1 MNIDLI
7 QRIADHAKPHGLTIL
22 EHFLPGG
29 KKAGKEYQVRNPHRT
44 DEHLGNLSIEVA
56 SGKGGDFATGETFG
70 DYVAV
75 VAFATRAATMSDAA
89 ETLACFLNIS
99 TSAPAAAP
107 PKGTT
112 ATWTPVMPV
121 PENAPPPPKAHPRR
135 GRPSA
140 THAYHAADGRVIGYV
155 CRWEAKGEQR
165 KEFSPL
171 TWCVNQRG
179 QGEWRWQGWT
189 PKRPLYGLD
198 LVDARPV
205 ALVIVVEGEKAADAA
220 RSLLPEFVAVTWPNG
235 AASVDKADFLPLAGR
250 DVILWPDHDDA
261 GTKAMQ
267 DAAQAIK
274 KAGAKSVRFV
284 DRAVF
289 AKRAISK
296 QGQMVKRPG
305 ELPAGWDAADA
316 QAEGWTTETL
326 GRVIVETLVDRLE
339 RDAHAADGEA
349 EATDASEESAVPK
362 QEAATAGPYVV
373 DEALGLFYVEQDKD
387 GKVRQTRVCG
397 VLKIEALARDSEGA
411 GWAPVLEFR
420 DRDGRTC
427 QEVIPYRLFLGQGI
441 DGLKL
446 LADLGLEIEPTTRA
460 LDLLRRYVVGAKPPR
475 RARRVSTTG
484 WHGSNFVFPDG
495 AIGEADEV
503 LLFDGSRRAEGVYA
517 PAGKLAQWQA
527 NIASRAV
534 GNPMLMLLLSL
545 SFAGPLLKPL
555 GLAGFALHLV
565 GDSSTGK
572 TAGLAAA
579 GSTWGPTE
587 AQVKSWRSTSNA
599 LEHTCAL
606 HNHTLLCLDEFREV
620 DPKDATPITY
630 MIANG
635 RGKGR
640 AHHAGGL
647 RESPAWAIVMLS
659 SGELGLGDHIA
670 AAGQKQYAGQEVR
683 FIELD
688 ADAGARLGMWNDV
701 GASVEGGKGFS
712 DALKRAAMRYH
723 GTAGHAFIGH
733 CCKHYD
739 ELPGLWRAHE
749 ARFAQRYKPQEA
761 AGQVIRVMTAFS
773 LIGFAGELAA
783 RWGVTTWNEGDALQA
798 AGAMFDKW
806 RRARPTQGNSEEGQI
821 LAHVRNLMERSWH
834 SKFHEWDRVDKE
846 ADLSRTPSIIE
857 PLGFRKVRNATAN
870 DYFFYVTRGRFEAE
884 FAQKAG
890 FKTRRVAAVLKTHG
904 ILRCDDESTTYKE
917 TLPNGDPRSYCLIG
931 SVLWELAL

>member
-1 MNIDLI
+1 M
-7 QRIADHAKPHGLTIL
+7 PIL

-29 KKAGKEYQVRNPHRT
+29 KKAGKEYKVRNPHRT
-44 DEHLGNLSIEVA
+44 DEHIGNLSVDIA

-70 DYVAV
+70 DFVGV
-75 VAFATRAATMSDAA
+75 VAFATQAAKMSDAA
-89 ETLACFLNIS
+89 ETLAKFLS
-99 TSAPAAAP
+99 LPTDEPVATAPRAS
-107 PKGTT
+107 T
-112 ATWTPVMPV
+112 ATWTPVLPV
-121 PENAPPPPKAHPRR
+121 PDSAPPPPKAHPRL
-135 GRPSA
+135 GVPGAIHTYNDAS
-140 THAYHAADGRVIGYV
+140 GRVLGYV
-155 CRWEAKGEQR
+155 CRWEAKGQHR

-171 TWCVNQRG
+171 TWWVNQHG
-179 QGEWRWQGWT
+179 KGEWRWKGWV
-189 PKRPLYGLD
+189 PRRPLFGLD
-198 LVDARPV
+198 LLAARPD
-205 ALVIVVEGEKAADAA
+205 AEVIGVEGEKAAEAA
-220 RSLLPEFVAVTWPNG
+220 RRLMPAFVVVTWPNG
-235 AASVDKADFLPLAGR
+235 ATSVDKADFGPLAGR
-250 DVILWPDHDDA
+250 RVILWPDHDDPGA
-261 GTKAMQ
+261 KAML
-267 DAAQAIK
+267 AAAKTIRN
-274 KAGAKSVRFV
+274 AGAHSIRFV
-284 DRAVF
+284 DLEAIG
-289 AKRAISK
+289 KHAISG
-296 QGQMVKRPG
+296 QGQIVQRAG
-305 ELPAGWDAADA
+305 ELPSGWDAADA
-316 QAEGWTTETL
+316 LAEGWTAEVIATL
-326 GRVIVETLVDRLE
+326 IGDHLVDRLPCDRKAPDE
-339 RDAHAADGEA
+339 EADTLDSPSEPSAASSEA
-349 EATDASEESAVPK
+349 V
-362 QEAATAGPYVV
+362 AGPYLV
-373 DEALGLFYVEQDKD
+373 DEALGLFYVEQNKE
-387 GKVRQTRVCG
+387 GKIQQTRICG
-397 VLKIEALARDSEGA
+397 VLKIESLARDSEGA

-420 DRDGRTC
+420 DRDGRMR

-484 WHGSNFVFPDG
+484 WHVKNFVFPDG
-495 AIGEADEV
+495 AIGEAGET
-503 LLFDGSRRAEGVYA
+503 LLFDGNRRSDGVYST
-517 PAGKLAQWQA
+517 AGKLDQWRTHIG
-527 NIASRAV
+527 NRAF
-534 GNPMLMLLLSL
+534 GNPMLMLLLSMAF
-545 SFAGPLLKPL
+545 SGPLLKPL

-579 GSTWGPTE
+579 GSVWGPSE

-670 AAGQKQYAGQEVR
+670 VAGQKQYAGQEVR

-688 ADAGARLGMWNDV
+688 ANAGARLGMWNDV
-701 GASVEGGKGFS
+701 GGSAEGGKGFS
-712 DALKRAAMRYH
+712 DALKRDAMRYH
-723 GTAGHAFIGH
+723 GTAGRAFVGH
-733 CCKHYD
+733 CCQHYD
-739 ELPGLWRAHE
+739 DLPGLWRAHE
-749 ARFAQRYKPQEA
+749 ARFAQRFKPSEA

-773 LIGFAGELAA
+773 LIGFAGELSV
-783 RWGVTTWNEGDALQA
+783 RWGVTAWNEGDAFQA
-798 AGAMFDKW
+798 AGAMFEKW

-821 LAHVRNLMERSWH
+821 LSHVRHLMERSWH

-857 PLGFRKVRNATAN
+857 PLGFRKIRNATTN
-870 DYFFYVTRGRFEAE
+870 DYFFYVTRGRFETE

-890 FKTRRVAAVLKTHG
+890 FKTRRVAAVLKAHG

-931 SVLWELAL
+931 SALWEMNL